1 MPLEQRADLEADNH
15 LIERLA
21 VQLGEAGLGRLE
33 GRICAAMALHEQPR
47 ITMGELVERLGSNK
61 SHVSTA
67 LRRLVEL
74 EWVARVPVFG
84 SRRDAYEL
92 LPEGIRSQ
100 YDRSLGSILQL
111 RDLLH
116 ECVVTRPAASAP
128 QPRLVEYR
136 DFMAVAAEEFP
147 RFLERVWARVESGD
161 VPDAD

>member
-1 MPLEQRADLEADNH
+1 VPAEQTVDLDADND

-33 GRICAAMALHEQPR
+33 GRICAAMSLHHEPR
-47 ITMGELVERLGSNK
+47 ITMGELVERLGANK

-92 LPEGIRSQ
+92 LPDGMRST
-100 YDRSLGSILQL
+100 YDRSASHLVAL

-116 ECVVTRPAASAP
+116 ECVVTRPDPSEAQA
-128 QPRLVEYR
+128 RLVEYR
-136 DFMAVAAEEFP
+136 DCMAVMAEEFP
-147 RFLERVWARVESGD
+147 LFMERVWSRVESGD
-161 VPDAD
+161 VPDLD